1 MQELP
6 LKSLRVQRLEIKSAV
21 TGLPMTNKRD
31 GAECVVSLFL
41 LLKAARMLVG
51 EGSAKRSKIFGQ
63 F

>member
-41 LLKAARMLVG
+41 LLKAAQVLDGG
-51 EGSAKRSKIFGQ
+51 ECKGM
-63 F
+63 